1 VAVPP
6 TSFLCQDST
15 NAEFAPWHLGAP
27 PDLVAKVPT
36 AVLENLVPLRP
47 DEDAYGVTYDQID
60 DFLEGREID
69 EAARARIL
77 QTHSSTAHKRGLP
90 VTPMASRSSEQ

>member
-1 VAVPP
+1 MA
-6 TSFLCQDST
+6 
-15 NAEFAPWHLGAP
+15 AHLGAS

-36 AVLENLVPLRP
+36 ADLENLVPLRP

-69 EAARARIL
+69 EAARARDTSNAFEHRT
-77 QTHSSTAHKRGLP
+77 QTRPSGNSDAASLVGRVEPWSKVLPGSSFLALG
-90 VTPMASRSSEQ
+90 

>member
-1 VAVPP
+1 MA
-6 TSFLCQDST
+6 
-15 NAEFAPWHLGAP
+15 AHLGAA
-27 PDLVAKVPT
+27 PDLVTKVPT
-36 AVLENLVPLRP
+36 ADLENLVPLRP

-77 QTHSSTAHKRGLP
+77 RTHSGTAHKRALP
-90 VTPMASRSSEQ
+90 VTPMAPRSSEQ